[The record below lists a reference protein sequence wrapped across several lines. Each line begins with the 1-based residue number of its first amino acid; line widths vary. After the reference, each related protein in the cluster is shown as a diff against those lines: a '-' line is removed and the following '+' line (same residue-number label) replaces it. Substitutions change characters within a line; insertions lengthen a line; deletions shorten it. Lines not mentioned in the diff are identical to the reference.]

1 MLTHKTSSDFRTWEQ
16 VEIGEL
22 GTYKHTHRHTHT
34 HTHTHIYSELK
45 ASLGYMKSHITNT
58 QSKCT
63 DGFTMS
69 HPHTEE

>member
-22 GTYKHTHRHTHT
+22 GTYTHTHT
-34 HTHTHIYSELK
+34 HTHTHTYIELK
-45 ASLGYMKSHITNT
+45 ASLGYMKSHTTNK

-69 HPHTEE
+69 HPHSEE